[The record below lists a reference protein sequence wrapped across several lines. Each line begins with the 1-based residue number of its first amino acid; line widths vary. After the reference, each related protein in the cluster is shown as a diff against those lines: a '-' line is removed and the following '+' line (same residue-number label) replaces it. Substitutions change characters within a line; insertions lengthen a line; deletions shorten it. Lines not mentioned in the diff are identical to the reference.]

1 MRLGARLD
9 RLEHIAPAPVAMPA
23 DPPTQA
29 LEIMLMALDRR
40 ELPIPPEHA
49 DMPQVVAREL
59 LDRDDASPEG
69 RETAL
74 RFLAGE
80 YD

>member
-1 MRLGARLD
+1 MRLRARLD
-9 RLEHIAPAPVAMPA
+9 RLEHIAPEPVAMPA
-23 DPPTQA
+23 DPPT
-29 LEIMLMALDRR
+29 
-40 ELPIPPEHA
+40 
-49 DMPQVVAREL
+49 QVVAREL